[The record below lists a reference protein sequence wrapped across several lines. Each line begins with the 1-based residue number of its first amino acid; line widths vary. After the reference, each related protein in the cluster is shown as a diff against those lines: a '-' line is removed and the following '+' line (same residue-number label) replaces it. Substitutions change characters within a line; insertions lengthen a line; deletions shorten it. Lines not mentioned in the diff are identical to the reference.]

1 MRKRILRYIKYLVN
15 KYIPG
20 TSKLAVM
27 EAKRLSEH
35 IFDNFDAGQQL
46 IILEEVK
53 LNLIEMRQNQIK
65 DKEIEI
71 IKSNDDL
78 KLLELNLEKLTAK

>member
-1 MRKRILRYIKYLVN
+1 MKKRILRYIKYLVN

-35 IFDNFDAGQQL
+35 IFDNFDAGQQV
-46 IILEEVK
+46 IMIEEIK
-53 LNLIEMRQNQIK
+53 INLIEMRENEIK
-65 DKEIEI
+65 NKEIEI

-78 KLLELNLEKLTAK
+78 KSLQLNLEKLTAK